1 MVAMSRNNSIGA
13 LQGFSVS
20 QPFLGAP
27 LQFYPALGT
36 PQLDDLMNAF
46 LPGSASIKEKRA
58 TISMDFFEYSQLT
71 GETFKYYPVFIQPL
85 NPATA
90 SSAGSSPNQDS
101 GYGSNFVSPV
111 ISDWS
116 WSQSTPG
123 SASASTPASV
133 VQDAIPWKAPKKAAA
148 SGVKPQNNDFSHVP
162 GMKIMTKDGR
172 DVTNSA
178 SRGCK
183 TKEQRDHAHLMRIIK
198 ACEACRKKKVRCD
211 PSHKKRATAQPQT
224 TTPMRSAKK
233 AKTSAHDLPGIT
245 DRSLQPRVSFP
256 NSSAVAKSSSES
268 LGASDL
274 SLELSEPWESFVQF
288 DDEPASAIPF
298 DYDFFFDPEGH
309 LSPSPRQAPATPR
322 AVLSHQ
328 LGESDLSQYIASEL
342 GRPPTLPYLDA
353 TAPASDY
360 VDFNLFSPD
369 PGFLDEDASLVDI
382 ASVVDRTGSPSLSRR
397 DSQGCQLAY
406 AQNFETGSPRSMSAD
421 QIAGAKL
428 LSSSPPPDGTHVFSR
443 EQLSRLNGMKA
454 QATSQMRHQSLA
466 SAFSTRDKVVPQ
478 VGVAHMS
485 LPGLPL
491 TLTQDDHNSLEPNPG
506 LASLPEAVSRPVGNG
521 VSGSTS
527 ARLDRLPLSASDNEN
542 QAVHPGGLPQP
553 VLAATAIPSRSISH
567 VPPTRS
573 PTRDVSSSTPAS
585 FSSSNSGFSTPLGEQ
600 SGYTMATITWGDDN
614 LSASGTGLA
623 DAAIKGRFHSSGP
636 QPPATRGR
644 TPSPSSQSTAGD
656 SDLLERLRGPSTT
669 VGEGI
674 ISTHRS
680 SILRSSAS
688 SSLLCV
694 VLLAMTWYMA
704 PHSAGQLLFE
714 GFFQVALGMAVFK
727 AVHTYSSLH
736 GSRPQ
741 QSRLSSTPKL
751 PSFSGGARLP
761 SCFSTKLRH
770 SYLQSEQ
777 THALVNPAVVSIALG
792 FA

>member
-1 MVAMSRNNSIGA
+1 MVAMSRNNSTGA

-58 TISMDFFEYSQLT
+58 TVSVDFFEYSQLT
-71 GETFKYYPVFIQPL
+71 GETFKYYPVFIRPL

-133 VQDAIPWKAPKKAAA
+133 AQDAIPWKAPKKAAA

-211 PSHKKRATAQPQT
+211 PSHKKRAAAQPQT
-224 TTPMRSAKK
+224 TTPVRSAKK
-233 AKTSAHDLPGIT
+233 AKTLAHDPPVIT
-245 DRSLQPRVSFP
+245 DRPLQPRVSFP
-256 NSSAVAKSSSES
+256 NSSAVAQSSSES

-322 AVLSHQ
+322 AILSHP
-328 LGESDLSQYIASEL
+328 LEDSDLSQHIASEL
-342 GRPPTLPYLDA
+342 RRSPTLPYLDA
-353 TAPASDY
+353 TAPASNY
-360 VDFNLFSPD
+360 VDFNLFSPE

-382 ASVVDRTGSPSLSRR
+382 GSVDRIGSSSLSRR
-397 DSQGCQLAY
+397 ASQGCQLAY
-406 AQNFETGSPRSMSAD
+406 AQNFETSSPCSISAD
-421 QIAGAKL
+421 QIAGARL
-428 LSSSPPPDGTHVFSR
+428 LSSSPPPDGTRVFSR
-443 EQLSRLNGMKA
+443 EQLSRLNGMQA
-454 QATSQMRHQSLA
+454 QATSQMRHQPLA
-466 SAFSTRDKVVPQ
+466 SAFSTGDEIVPQ

-485 LPGLPL
+485 LPGLPI
-491 TLTQDDHNSLEPNPG
+491 TFTQDDHNSLEPNPG
-506 LASLPEAVSRPVGNG
+506 LASVPGAASRPVGNG

-527 ARLDRLPLSASDNEN
+527 ARLDRLPLSVSDKET

-553 VLAATAIPSRSISH
+553 VLAATAIASRSLSH
-567 VPPTRS
+567 VS
-573 PTRDVSSSTPAS
+573 PAQLATRDVSSFTPAS
-585 FSSSNSGFSTPLGEQ
+585 FSSSNLGFSTPLGEQ

-614 LSASGTGLA
+614 LSASGTGSA
-623 DAAIKGRFHSSGP
+623 DAAMKDRFHSSGP
-636 QPPATRGR
+636 QPPATRGW
-644 TPSPSSQSTAGD
+644 TPSPSSQSTPGD
-656 SDLLERLRGPSTT
+656 SDLLGRLRGPSTT

-674 ISTHRS
+674 ASTHRS
-680 SILRSSAS
+680 SILQSSTS
-688 SSLLCV
+688 LSLLCV

-704 PHSAGQLLFE
+704 PHFAGQLLVE
-714 GFFQVALGMAVFK
+714 SFFQVALGTALFK

-741 QSRLSSTPKL
+741 QSRLSSTSKL
-751 PSFSGGARLP
+751 PSFSGGARLL
-761 SCFSTKLRH
+761 SCFSTRLRH

-777 THALVNPAVVSIALG
+777 AHALVNPAVVSTALG